1 MSIHIGAKKGEIA
14 EIVLMPGDPLRA
26 KHIAENYL
34 TDITCYNEVRN
45 MLGFTGYY
53 NGKRVSVQGSGMGIP
68 SIGIYAT
75 ELIRE
80 YDVKRLIR
88 VGTAGALQ
96 PHIHVRDIVVAMS
109 ASTTSNIN
117 NRFFNGTD
125 YSPTA
130 NFDLFMQCIEVAK
143 QKNIPIKAGNVLSSD
158 IFYEPDPDWYK
169 IWSEHGVLCVE
180 METSILYTLAAKYNV
195 QALGIFTISD
205 SLLSKEFISAE
216 ERQNSV
222 HQMTDLA
229 LGLV

>member
-1 MSIHIGAKKGEIA
+1 MSIHIGAKKGDIA

-130 NFDLFMQCIEVAK
+130 NFDLFIQ
-143 QKNIPIKAGNVLSSD
+143 
-158 IFYEPDPDWYK
+158 
-169 IWSEHGVLCVE
+169 
-180 METSILYTLAAKYNV
+180 
-195 QALGIFTISD
+195 
-205 SLLSKEFISAE
+205 
-216 ERQNSV
+216 
-222 HQMTDLA
+222 
-229 LGLV
+229 